1 MYKSI
6 NVNLMEGNVMYEENT
21 RKAYEIY
28 QYLEIGSINDLINR
42 VIDDQFNRKIN
53 RRVAEKLA
61 HRTIVDEY
69 TGRAPALRNHF
80 MNYAY

>member
-1 MYKSI
+1 MYKLI

-61 HRTIVDEY
+61 HRIIVDEY

-80 MNYAY
+80 VNYAY